1 MRYDMGTGD
10 GVTGTGGGG
19 GPAWL
24 AKQFIYV
31 TWIWPSNA
39 ANPSWFEIVTYT
51 GTDPTQTDTYVFD
64 QKVPG
69 TERHLQMVVTPSVDL
84 VGIKAAVRAIYE

>member
-1 MRYDMGTGD
+1 MRFDIGMGD
-10 GVTGTGGGG
+10 GITGGGG
-19 GPAWL
+19 SPGVL

-31 TWIWPSNA
+31 TWTWGANLV
-39 ANPSWFEIVTYT
+39 NPSWFEIVAYT

-64 QKVPG
+64 QKTPG
-69 TERHLQMVVTPSVDL
+69 TERHLQIAVTPSTNL